1 MNSRKQHKSICF
13 ILILSMLFL
22 GMCFENIE
30 ADSSLAYQLVSQADS
45 TLRSSQN
52 TSLFR
57 QIYMEESIGRPVGNS
72 IQLNARRNNSRTGR
86 GTDVSLLSADILLQ
100 TFPHTSIVLS
110 PIYGSASHSTSVIVD
125 YIHHKDGKK
134 AAA

>member
-30 ADSSLAYQLVSQADS
+30 ADSSLAYQLVSQ
-45 TLRSSQN
+45 
-52 TSLFR
+52 
-57 QIYMEESIGRPVGNS
+57 EESIGRPVGNS

>member
-1 MNSRKQHKSICF
+1 
-13 ILILSMLFL
+13 
-22 GMCFENIE
+22 
-30 ADSSLAYQLVSQADS
+30 
-45 TLRSSQN
+45 
-52 TSLFR
+52 
-57 QIYMEESIGRPVGNS
+57 MEESIGRPVGNS